1 MQRQTRPPFDQ
12 RRRGFFLQ
20 IPLRKNANLTNLPN
34 LGLFAVFDRAPA
46 PLWGASRLF
55 IAHSPGELAK
65 KLYRLSENGMLRSGE
80 VFVETAARES
90 DFTDP
95 SREDLLW
102 TVLAAIERLKAR
114 GDREALLRIRAA
126 LERKGLKPGP
136 KRQAYAARWKIET
149 LQNLAKGLPL
159 EKAVTHPARKRAL
172 ESARQE
178 LWRYCREFY
187 QWCLLANLQD
197 PDDWQRPKAAQQFRE
212 DFGLEFPRDLEAA
225 REAYKRG
232 KRTVDK
238 HLAARDRFLA
248 SGKPSP
254 R

>member
-1 MQRQTRPPFDQ
+1 MHLKTRLPPDQ
-12 RRRGFFLQ
+12 RRCGFFLQ
-20 IPLRKNANLTNLPN
+20 IPLRKNVNLTTLPN
-34 LGLFAVFDRAPA
+34 LGLFAVFDRPPA
-46 PLWGASRLF
+46 PLSDASRLF
-55 IAHSPGELAK
+55 IAHSPGELAR
-65 KLYRLSENGMLRSGE
+65 KLRRLIANGLVRSSR
-80 VFVETAARES
+80 VFVETAASET

-95 SREDLLW
+95 MREDLLW
-102 TVLAAIERLKAR
+102 TVLAGIERLKAR
-114 GDREALLRIRAA
+114 GDRQALLRVRAA
-126 LERKGLKPGP
+126 LERKNSRPGP
-136 KRQAYAARWKIET
+136 RRQAYAAKWKIET

-159 EKAVTHPARKRAL
+159 EQAVTHAARKRAL

-187 QWCLLANLQD
+187 QWCLLANLHN
-197 PDDWQRPKAAQQFRE
+197 PDDWRRPKAAQQFRE

-238 HLAARDRFLA
+238 HLAACDRFLA